1 VKSMADCA
9 PLARELVNRLID
21 ELQLGRVSMKEVEE
35 KVVEFV
41 YRLGALMVEEVVEKI
56 DEPTQENT
64 IYVDGKLARY
74 RETANLRLIT
84 RFGSQVERRRRR
96 YYIEGQG
103 GYCPLDEKLGVEG
116 CAGFSPL
123 MTYLQSLFGGSEAY
137 GAASRR
143 LSAALGFTVSATAV
157 QHNSEMIG
165 EQLAFRPFDL
175 LDAKRQSKHCELMV
189 VEVDGTTS
197 PQIHQE
203 AGITGRES
211 LKQPTEY
218 KECNLIAIEK
228 RCGGK
233 RIDRWTGG
241 CYGPRKDFEHYA
253 HQAGLRMGQL
263 KADTVVF
270 LADGAHNN
278 WDLQA
283 TNFPDS
289 VGILDFYHASEHLA
303 AYCHLFDEESVAQ
316 ESYRRLRECLYN
328 GEILELLAR
337 LRAALPRTKDK
348 QAALKEINYFRN
360 NRERMH
366 YEEYREKGYPI
377 GSGMVEGSCK
387 YVVCRRFKGSGM
399 RWKRA
404 DNESVLKVRLAIIN
418 DTLHDHF
425 RRKAMREIRYA
436 A

>member
-1 VKSMADCA
+1 MKDMNDCA
-9 PLARELVNRLID
+9 PLARELVNCLAE
-21 ELQLGRVSMKEVEE
+21 ELEVGQSSLKDVEE
-35 KVVEFV
+35 KILQFV
-41 YRLGALMVEEVVEKI
+41 YRLGALMLEDVVEHI
-56 DEPTQENT
+56 SEPTQENR
-64 IYVDGKLARY
+64 ISVDGKLARY
-74 RETANLRLIT
+74 RDTANLRLIT
-84 RFGSQVERRRRR
+84 RFGSTLVRRRRR
-96 YYIEGQG
+96 YYIEGEG
-103 GYCPLDEKLGVEG
+103 GYCPLDEKLGVQG

-123 MTYLQSLFGGSEAY
+123 MTYLQALFGGSEAY
-137 GAASRR
+137 GSGARR
-143 LSAALGFTVSATAV
+143 LSAVLGFGVSATAV
-157 QHNSEMIG
+157 QRTTEMVG
-165 EQLAFRPFDL
+165 ERLAFRPFDL
-175 LDAKRQSKHCELMV
+175 LDAKRQSEKCEVMV

-203 AGITGRES
+203 EGISGRES

-228 RCGGK
+228 RRGGK

-241 CYGPRKDFEHYA
+241 CYGPRSGFERYA

-263 KADTVVF
+263 NAEQVVF

-289 VGILDFYHASEHLA
+289 VGVLDFYHASEHLA
-303 AYCHLFDEESVAQ
+303 GFCSLFDDESVAQ
-316 ESYRRLRECLYN
+316 ESYRRLRQRMFN

-337 LRAALPRTKDK
+337 LKAALPRTTDK
-348 QAALKEINYFRN
+348 QRAVKELNYFRS

-366 YEEYREKGYPI
+366 YDEYRENGYPI

-387 YVVCRRFKGSGM
+387 FVVCKRFKGSGM
-399 RWKRA
+399 RWKRK
-404 DNESVLKVRLAIIN
+404 DNESVLKVRLAIID
-418 DTLHDHF
+418 DTLHREF
-425 RRKAMREIRYA
+425 EPKPMRENRYA